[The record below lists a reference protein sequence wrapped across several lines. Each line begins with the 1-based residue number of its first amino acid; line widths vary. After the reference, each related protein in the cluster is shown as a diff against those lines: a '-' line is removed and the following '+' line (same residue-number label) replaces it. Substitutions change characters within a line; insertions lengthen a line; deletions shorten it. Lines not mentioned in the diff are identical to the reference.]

1 MRGPF
6 GGRYRQVRRT
16 TVLMVFSAAF
26 LLGLVAARFHIS
38 VPLWFGISL
47 GVISLSLLKKPIF
60 HLILILLCGLSLGV
74 WRGAEYL
81 QRLEP
86 YKMYERQ
93 AVTLQAT
100 ADIDAVYG
108 DKAQLEFTVRDVAF
122 VEPKNVKVPGKVK
135 VKGYGELAVYKGDV
149 LEISGKLYPTRGANQ
164 ATMGYAKIKRVDS
177 HNSVFDTIRRKFVA
191 GMQTAL
197 PEPMASFGLGL
208 LVGQRNTL
216 PYETSQALL
225 MVGLTHIV
233 AVSGYNLTILLDA
246 SRRIFGKRSKL
257 LSVAL
262 GFSLMGMFLLF
273 TGGSASIVRASI
285 VSTLSLAAW
294 YYGRKVRPLLL
305 VLGPAA
311 LTAAANPVYV
321 WSDIGWYLSFLAF
334 FGILM
339 IAPKLLGL
347 LYPTRQAP
355 LLIQVAIETFAAEL
369 MTIPLILYIFG
380 QVSFVGLVANVLVV
394 TLIPLAMLLCL
405 IAGMAGIF
413 LPMLA
418 GLIALPARYL
428 LTYMLDTAVL
438 LSRLPRIFQ
447 TGVYISAFDLGVCYG
462 AVAYI
467 TYLLNRPKKLWFSN
481 FAERRIKNE

>member
-1 MRGPF
+1 
-6 GGRYRQVRRT
+6 
-16 TVLMVFSAAF
+16 MVFSAAF
-26 LLGLVAARFHIS
+26 LGGLVAARAHVY
-38 VPLWFGISL
+38 VPLWFAVSL
-47 GVISLSLLKKPIF
+47 GIISFSLLKRPVF
-60 HLILILLCGLSLGV
+60 HLILVLMCGLTLGI
-74 WRGAEYL
+74 WRGGEYL
-81 QRLEP
+81 QRLQP
-86 YKMYERQ
+86 YKTYEKQ
-93 AVTLQAT
+93 AVTLRAT

-108 DKAQLEFTVRDVAF
+108 DRAQLEFTVRDVQF
-122 VEPKNVKVPGKVK
+122 LEPKLVKAPGKIK
-135 VKGYGELAVYKGDV
+135 IKGFGELAVYKGDV

-164 ATMGYAKIKRVDS
+164 ASMGYAKIRRVDS
-177 HNSVFDTIRRKFVA
+177 HNSIFDVIRRKFVA

-197 PEPMASFGLGL
+197 PEPVASFGLGL

-246 SRRIFGKRSKL
+246 ARRVIGNRSKL
-257 LSVAL
+257 LSVVVGLA
-262 GFSLMGMFLLF
+262 LMGMFLLF

-294 YYGRKVRPLLL
+294 YYGRRVRPLLL

-311 LTAAANPVYV
+311 LTAYANPVYV

-339 IAPKLLGL
+339 IAPKVLELLSPG
-347 LYPTRQAP
+347 RQPP
-355 LLIQVAIETFAAEL
+355 LLVQVAVETFAAEL

-380 QVSFVGLVANVLVV
+380 QVSFVGLLANVLVV
-394 TLIPLAMLLCL
+394 SMIPLAMLLCL
-405 IAGMAGIF
+405 LAGIAGIA

-428 LTYMLDTAVL
+428 LTYMIDTALV
-438 LSRLPRIFQ
+438 LSRVPKVFHS
-447 TGVYISAFDLGVCYG
+447 GVYISAVDLSICYLGVA
-462 AVAYI
+462 AV
-467 TYLLNRPKKLWFSN
+467 TYLLNKPKDLWFRSVTTYRQN
-481 FAERRIKNE
+481 NE